1 MPNQNHGNV
10 RQLLVSTRHDVE
22 SFASCCEKNR
32 AGEGFKLGELPTI
45 PCIGLLELHSD
56 PALDKDFRRPGE

>member
-32 AGEGFKLGELPTI
+32 AGEGFKLGGLPTI
-45 PCIGLLELHSD
+45 P
-56 PALDKDFRRPGE
+56 